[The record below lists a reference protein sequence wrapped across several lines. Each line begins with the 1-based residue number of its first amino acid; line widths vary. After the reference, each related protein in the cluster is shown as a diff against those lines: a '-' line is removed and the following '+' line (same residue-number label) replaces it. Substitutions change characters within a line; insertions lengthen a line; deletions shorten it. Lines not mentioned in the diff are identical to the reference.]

1 MCLFSQH
8 HQTLCAADLNAR
20 SISSAFRLEHR
31 QNLPQGIIPLQ
42 AEEHSAGLRTISKT
56 YDKGFKI
63 VP

>member
-8 HQTLCAADLNAR
+8 HQTPCAADLNTR
-20 SISSAFRLEHR
+20 SISSVFRLENR

-42 AEEHSAGLRTISKT
+42 AEEHSAGLQTISKSC
-56 YDKGFKI
+56 DKDFEI